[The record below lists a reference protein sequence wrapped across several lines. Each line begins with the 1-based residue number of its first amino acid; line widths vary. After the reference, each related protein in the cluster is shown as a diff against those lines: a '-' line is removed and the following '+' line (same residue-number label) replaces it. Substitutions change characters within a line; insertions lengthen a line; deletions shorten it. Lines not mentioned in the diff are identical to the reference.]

1 MAQGVVEALDVI
13 GQTCSFANSL
23 VQVIRY
29 DSLISVPEVGKANA
43 LLEDMGDGSP
53 KVTARG
59 NASTPD
65 NTGNH
70 LLSLLTKGQPHPAFV
85 GFVTHE
91 RPQLV

>member
-1 MAQGVVEALDVI
+1 MAEGVIETLDVI
-13 GQTCSFANSL
+13 SQTCFLANRL

-29 DSLISVPEVGKANA
+29 DSLISVPEVGKADA
-43 LLEDMGDGSP
+43 LLEDMGDGLP

-59 NASTPD
+59 NASTSD

-85 GFVTHE
+85 SFVTHE
-91 RPQLV
+91 

>member
-1 MAQGVVEALDVI
+1 MAEGVIEAFDVV
-13 GQTCSFANSL
+13 GQACSFANSL

-29 DSLISVPEVGKANA
+29 DSLVSVPEVGKADA
-43 LLEDMGDGSP
+43 LLEDTGDGLP

-70 LLSLLTKGQPHPAFV
+70 LLSLLTKGQPHPAFIC
-85 GFVTHE
+85 FVTHE

>member
-1 MAQGVVEALDVI
+1 LAEGVIEALDVI
-13 GQTCSFANSL
+13 GQACSFANSL

-29 DSLISVPEVGKANA
+29 DGLISVPEVGKADA
-43 LLEDMGDGSP
+43 LLEDMGDGLP

-70 LLSLLTKGQPHPAFV
+70 LPSLFTKG
-85 GFVTHE
+85 
-91 RPQLV
+91 